1 MEHNPV
7 SLVFPLHHLI
17 EVEETSMR
25 SKLAFS
31 ALVAASLF
39 GATTLASAQTEPATP
54 ATSNAMASMHHDTM
68 RHHHHHMGYS
78 HHVGY
83 SRAQMDKSRPG
94 GLPISRKAA
103 D

>member
-1 MEHNPV
+1 
-7 SLVFPLHHLI
+7 
-17 EVEETSMR
+17 
-25 SKLAFS
+25 
-31 ALVAASLF
+31 
-39 GATTLASAQTEPATP
+39 
-54 ATSNAMASMHHDTM
+54 MASMHHDTM

-83 SRAQMDKSRPG
+83 SRREMDKSRPG

>member
-1 MEHNPV
+1 V
-7 SLVFPLHHLI
+7 I
-17 EVEETSMR
+17 T
-25 SKLAFS
+25 
-31 ALVAASLF
+31 SLF
-39 GATTLASAQTEPATP
+39 AATTVASAQTEPATP

-83 SRAQMDKSRPG
+83 SRREMDKSRPG
-94 GLPISRKAA
+94 GLPVSRKAA